1 MYDKRM
7 LKLLLC
13 ERLTLAG
20 VSFERKG
27 NQICTPKAS
36 VEFQEQ
42 ALRLRKE
49 GKAERQLPYHKV
61 RLSQLLLNLQNG
73 F

>member
-1 MYDKRM
+1 MYDKRTI
-7 LKLLLC
+7 KLLLC

-20 VSFERKG
+20 VPFERRG
-27 NQICTPKAS
+27 DQIYTPKAR

-42 ALRLRKE
+42 TLRLCKD